1 MKRLES
7 NLTNMMLSLTLVAL
21 VAAALLGGLYVM
33 TKDPIDQQKKQKQEA
48 AITSVLPQVEG
59 MTIAEPETADGM
71 TLHKAYKDGE
81 WIATAVETE
90 ENGFGGKFK
99 VMIGFDKAGN
109 VVNYEVLEHQETPG
123 LGDKMTAWF
132 KNTDKSGQ
140 NILGSNPAD
149 RQFIVSKDGGEVD
162 AITAATISSRAFLK
176 AVNRAYNAVGA
187 SPVQAATGASQKAV
201 EETIAGET
209 AEGVNNESQAAGNA
223 ETPCTETE
231 QDNNPQID

>member
-48 AITSVLPQVEG
+48 AITSVLPQMDG
-59 MTIAEPETADGM
+59 LNIAAPETVDGM
-71 TLHKAYKDGE
+71 TLHKAYKEGE
-81 WIATAVETE
+81 WVATAVETE

-99 VMIGFDKAGN
+99 VMIGFDNAGN

-123 LGDKMTAWF
+123 LGDKMVAWF
-132 KNTDKSGQ
+132 KNTGKQGQ
-140 NILGSNPAD
+140 NILGSNPVD
-149 RQFIVSKDGGEVD
+149 RQFVVSKDGGEVD

-176 AVNRAYNAVGA
+176 AVSRAYNAVGA
-187 SPVQAATGASQKAV
+187 SPVQATTGASQQV
-201 EETIAGET
+201 TD
-209 AEGVNNESQAAGNA
+209 NA
-223 ETPCTETE
+223 EIPDNAEISATSDNAEIPATPV
-231 QDNNPQID
+231 N

>member
-7 NLTNMMLSLTLVAL
+7 NLINMMLSLTLVTLA
-21 VAAALLGGLYVM
+21 AAALLGGLYVM
-33 TKDPIDQQKKQKQEA
+33 TKEPIDLQKTQKQEA

-59 MTIAEPETADGM
+59 MTIAAAETVDGM

-81 WIATAVETE
+81 WIATAVEAV

-123 LGDKMTAWF
+123 LGDKMAAWF
-132 KNTDKSGQ
+132 KNADKPGQ

-149 RQFIVSKDGGEVD
+149 RQFVVSKDGGEVD

-176 AVNRAYNAVGA
+176 AVSRAYNTVGA
-187 SPVQAATGASQKAV
+187 GTVEAATGASQIVREDAA
-201 EETIAGET
+201 EESPEAAQKPRKQKRNKSIISKSIET
-209 AEGVNNESQAAGNA
+209 YE
-223 ETPCTETE
+223 
-231 QDNNPQID
+231 

>member
-7 NLTNMMLSLTLVAL
+7 NLTNMMLSLTLVTLA
-21 VAAALLGGLYVM
+21 AAALLGGLYVM
-33 TKDPIDQQKKQKQEA
+33 TKEPIDLQKKQKQEA
-48 AITSVLPQVEG
+48 AITSVLPAVEG
-59 MTIAEPETADGM
+59 MEIAAPEKRDGM

-99 VMIGFDKAGN
+99 VMIGFDKQGN

-123 LGDKMTAWF
+123 LGDKMVAWF
-132 KNTDKSGQ
+132 KNADKKGQ

-149 RQFIVSKDGGEVD
+149 RQFVVSKDGGEVD

-176 AVNRAYNAVGA
+176 AVNRAYNTVAA
-187 SPVQAATGASQKAV
+187 SPVEAATGASQQV
-201 EETIAGET
+201 RESSEVSEISDSSENSENSENSEPVCET
-209 AEGVNNESQAAGNA
+209 S
-223 ETPCTETE
+223 E
-231 QDNNPQID
+231 Q

>member
-7 NLTNMMLSLTLVAL
+7 NLTNMVLSLTLVAL

-48 AITSVLPQVEG
+48 AITSVLPQVDG
-59 MTIAEPETADGM
+59 LTIAEPETADGM

-99 VMIGFDKAGN
+99 VMIGFDNKGN

-123 LGDKMTAWF
+123 LGDKMTFWF
-132 KNTDKSGQ
+132 KNADKQGQ

-149 RQFIVSKDGGEVD
+149 RRFVVSKDGGEVD

-176 AVNRAYNAVGA
+176 AVNNAYNSIGV
-187 SPVQAATGASQKAV
+187 SNVEAATGALQQVIEKS
-201 EETIAGET
+201 
-209 AEGVNNESQAAGNA
+209 VNSESSENS
-223 ETPCTETE
+223 ENSEYSE
-231 QDNNPQID
+231 NSENSDNSDNSEL